1 MSCLFNY
8 NLPPSFSNKTV
19 YNELLVI
26 GYAYCSTVWKN
37 VFLLHIILNKNENI
51 INAARAGYFL
61 KIAKINSQGEKPIC
75 PNHKKISYRIT
86 QKIAK
91 PQKFRA
97 KRYVDL
103 GKTFKAGRSNAILE
117 EIFLPNKS
125 KFDHVYMIGGVTRR
139 ILPHLYGVVHFHV
152 KRP

>member
-8 NLPPSFSNKTV
+8 NLPPSFRNKTV

-61 KIAKINSQGEKPIC
+61 KIAKINPQGEKPIC

-86 QKIAK
+86 QKIAN
-91 PQKFRA
+91 PQK
-97 KRYVDL
+97 
-103 GKTFKAGRSNAILE
+103 
-117 EIFLPNKS
+117 
-125 KFDHVYMIGGVTRR
+125 
-139 ILPHLYGVVHFHV
+139 
-152 KRP
+152 

>member
-8 NLPPSFSNKTV
+8 NLPPSFRNKTV

-51 INAARAGYFL
+51 INAACAGYFL

-86 QKIAK
+86 QKIAN
-91 PQKFRA
+91 PQK
-97 KRYVDL
+97 
-103 GKTFKAGRSNAILE
+103 
-117 EIFLPNKS
+117 
-125 KFDHVYMIGGVTRR
+125 
-139 ILPHLYGVVHFHV
+139 
-152 KRP
+152 

>member
-8 NLPPSFSNKTV
+8 NLPPSFRNKTV

-61 KIAKINSQGEKPIC
+61 KIAKIIPREKNQSVLIT
-75 PNHKKISYRIT
+75 KK
-86 QKIAK
+86 
-91 PQKFRA
+91 
-97 KRYVDL
+97 L
-103 GKTFKAGRSNAILE
+103 
-117 EIFLPNKS
+117 
-125 KFDHVYMIGGVTRR
+125 VTA
-139 ILPHLYGVVHFHV
+139 
-152 KRP
+152 

>member
-8 NLPPSFSNKTV
+8 NLPPSFRNKTV

-37 VFLLHIILNKNENI
+37 VFLLHIILDKNENI

-75 PNHKKISYRIT
+75 PSHKRISYRIT
-86 QKIAK
+86 QKIAN
-91 PQKFRA
+91 PQK
-97 KRYVDL
+97 
-103 GKTFKAGRSNAILE
+103 
-117 EIFLPNKS
+117 
-125 KFDHVYMIGGVTRR
+125 
-139 ILPHLYGVVHFHV
+139 
-152 KRP
+152 